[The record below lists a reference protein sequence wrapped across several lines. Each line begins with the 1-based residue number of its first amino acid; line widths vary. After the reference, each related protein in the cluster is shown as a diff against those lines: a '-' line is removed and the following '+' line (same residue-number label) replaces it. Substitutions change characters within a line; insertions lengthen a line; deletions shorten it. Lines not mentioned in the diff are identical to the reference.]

1 VLLCELRERFPVDR
15 LPPRE
20 AVASLL
26 FRIPL
31 SPIESETALTTTETT
46 KSAINGQL
54 APEWREWIAEN
65 LLLQVPR
72 EHILDTIVG
81 LGVSGEAARAE
92 IDTVVADPCWRA
104 GERAAQRL
112 RKLESLLDIQQALD
126 ALDGPFA
133 VERLGGLSRR
143 DFLERYYAR
152 NRPVVMLGLTE
163 GWPAHTEWTPQ
174 RLKERLG
181 HVEVEVQSDRDA
193 DELYELHSNEHK
205 RLMRFG
211 VYIDRIMQVDC
222 GNDLYLTANNHFF
235 ERPDTATLLADFV
248 MPTEYLDA
256 NAPPGTIF
264 FWLGPRGTLTPLH
277 HDIVN
282 VLFVQVQGRKHIT
295 LLPALQTHR
304 VYNNIGVYSQVDFRE
319 PNFQQYPRFADT
331 TPVSVIVEPGDALF
345 IPVGWW
351 HYVEALDTSVSLSFT
366 NFVFP
371 NNYAWEHPSLD
382 R

>member
-1 VLLCELRERFPVDR
+1 V
-15 LPPRE
+15 
-20 AVASLL
+20 
-26 FRIPL
+26 
-31 SPIESETALTTTETT
+31 TTTETT

-54 APEWREWIAEN
+54 APEWREWVAEN
-65 LLLQVPR
+65 LLLQVPAGQ
-72 EHILDTIVG
+72 ILDSIVS
-81 LGVSGEAARAE
+81 LGFSGEAARAE
-92 IDTVVADPCWRA
+92 IDAVRSDPCWRA

-112 RKLESLLDIQQALD
+112 RKLESLLDIHQALD
-126 ALDGPFA
+126 TLDGRPFA
-133 VERLGGLSRR
+133 IDRLGGLSRR

-152 NRPVVMLGLTE
+152 NRPVVMLGLTD
-163 GWPAHTEWTPQ
+163 GWPAHTEWTPLQ
-174 RLKERLG
+174 LKERLG
-181 HVEVEVQSDRDA
+181 HVEVEVQSERDA

-211 VYIDRIMQVDC
+211 DYIDRVLQGNY

-235 ERPDTATLLADFV
+235 ERPDTATLLADFM
-248 MPTEYLDA
+248 MPTEYLDPK
-256 NAPPGTIF
+256 APPGTIF
-264 FWLGPRGTLTPLH
+264 LWFGPRGTVTPLH

-282 VLFVQVQGRKHIT
+282 ILFVQVQGRKHIT
-295 LLPALQTHR
+295 LIPSLQTHR

-319 PNFQQYPRFADT
+319 PDFDQYPRLAKT
-331 TPVSVIVEPGDALF
+331 TPVSVVVEPGETLF

-351 HYVEALDTSVSLSFT
+351 HYVEALDTCISLSFT